1 MNGLVWAVLLGTLGC
16 GTAGPGVAPLRVCAD
31 PNNLPFSNGRGE
43 GFENRIAE
51 LLARE
56 LERPL
61 EYVWWAQRRGFV
73 RNALFADL
81 CDVIPG
87 IVTSMDSVLAT
98 RAYYRSS
105 YVFVGRKGSLPR
117 SFDDPVLRKLR
128 IGVQIV
134 GDDYA
139 NTPPAHEMA
148 RRGIVNVRGY
158 RVAGDAPEK
167 VVEAVAN
174 GEVDLAVAWGPM
186 AGYFAS
192 RQAIPLFLSFIE
204 PTAMPLTFDI
214 GMGVRKQDVE
224 LKAKLDAVLDRK
236 KAEIATILDDFEV
249 PISPP
254 NRLAEA
260 HE

>member
-1 MNGLVWAVLLGTLGC
+1 MNGLVWAVLLMTLGC
-16 GTAGPGVAPLRVCAD
+16 GAARPGATPLRVCAD
-31 PNNLPFSNGRGE
+31 PNNLPFSNERGE

-51 LLARE
+51 LIARE
-56 LERPL
+56 LGRPL

-73 RNALFADL
+73 RNALTAGL

-98 RAYYRSS
+98 SAYYRSS
-105 YVFVGRKGSLPR
+105 YVFVGREGSPPR

-139 NTPPAHEMA
+139 NTPPAHELAM
-148 RRGIVNVRGY
+148 RGIVNVRGY
-158 RVAGDAPEK
+158 RVAGGTPAK
-167 VVEAVAN
+167 IVEAVAN
-174 GEVDLAVAWGPM
+174 GDIDLAVAWGPM
-186 AGYFAS
+186 AGYFAE
-192 RQAIPLFLSFIE
+192 RQPVPLFLSSIT
-204 PTAMPLTFDI
+204 PAAMPLTFDI
-214 GMGVRKQDVE
+214 GIGVRKQDVE
-224 LKAKLDAVLDRK
+224 LRNRLDAVLDGK
-236 KAEIATILDDFEV
+236 KAEIATILKAFGV

-254 NRLAEA
+254 NRLSGA